1 MTDERLPLVTIMGP
15 TGVGKTDLAI
25 SLTKLVSS
33 EIISVDSVQVYK
45 GMDIG
50 SGKASKDVLDRYP
63 HKLVSFIDPWK
74 SYSTALFI
82 LDASREI
89 NLCDRSNKVP
99 LLVGGTMLYFRS
111 LLSGISKMP
120 EANQEVRDKISD
132 RAKKYGWGLL
142 HKELSEV
149 DPESAERIHP
159 NDSQRI
165 QRALEVYK
173 VSSKTM
179 TEWRKRDKGSDLVKT
194 KRVIQFAVEPKSRES
209 LREDVKTRF
218 LLMLEA
224 GLVKEVEKLLDLK
237 QMDPKKSSMKS
248 VGYRQI
254 CDYLEGKS
262 TYEEMIVKAV
272 NATRQLAKRQMTWL
286 RKWENLNWVSQ
297 DTETSLDLIQEKLR
311 LIS

>member
-15 TGVGKTDLAI
+15 TGVGKTNLAI

-111 LLSGISKMP
+111 LLSGISRMP
-120 EANQEVRDKISD
+120 EANQEVRNKISD

-179 TEWRKRDKGSDLVKT
+179 TEWRKRDKRSDLVKT

-218 LLMLEA
+218 LLMLER

-237 QMDPKKSSMKS
+237 QMDLKKSSMKS

-262 TYEEMIVKAV
+262 TYQEMIVKAV

>member
-1 MTDERLPLVTIMGP
+1 MEQALPLITIKGP

-25 SLTKLVSS
+25 SLSKLISS

-50 SGKASKDVLDRYP
+50 SGKPSKGILDRYP
-63 HKLVSFIDPWK
+63 HKLVSFVDPWK
-74 SYSTALFI
+74 TYSTGLFL
-82 LDASREI
+82 LDVTREI
-89 NLCDRSNKVP
+89 DLCDKSNKVP
-99 LLVGGTMLYFRS
+99 LLAGGTMLYFKS
-111 LLSGISKMP
+111 LLSGISRMP
-120 EANQEVRDKISD
+120 KANQEVRKEISD
-132 RAKKYGWGLL
+132 QAKEYGWEFL
-142 HKELSEV
+142 HKELITV
-149 DPESAERIHP
+149 DPESAKRIHP

-165 QRALEVYK
+165 QRALEVYR

-179 TEWRKRDKGSDLVKT
+179 TEWRKSDKGGDLLKS
-194 KRVIQFAVEPKSRES
+194 REVIQFAVNPKNRES
-209 LREDVKTRF
+209 LREDVKNRF

-237 QMDPKKSSMKS
+237 QMDLTKSSMKS

-286 RKWENLNWVSQ
+286 RNWNNLNWVSQ
-297 DTETSLDLIQEKLR
+297 DTEEAIDSIQEKLR
-311 LIS
+311 LTS

>member
-1 MTDERLPLVTIMGP
+1 MEQALPLITIMGP

-25 SLTKLVSS
+25 SLSKLISS

-50 SGKASKDVLDRYP
+50 SGKPSKGILDRYP
-63 HKLVSFIDPWK
+63 HKLVSFVDPWK
-74 SYSTALFI
+74 TYSTGLFL
-82 LDASREI
+82 LDVTREI
-89 NLCDRSNKVP
+89 DLCDKSNKVP
-99 LLVGGTMLYFRS
+99 LLAGGTMLYFKS
-111 LLSGISKMP
+111 LLSGISRMP
-120 EANQEVRDKISD
+120 KANQEVRKEISD
-132 RAKKYGWGLL
+132 QAKEYGWEFL
-142 HKELSEV
+142 HKELITV
-149 DPESAERIHP
+149 DPESAKRIHP

-165 QRALEVYK
+165 QRALEVYR

-179 TEWRKRDKGSDLVKT
+179 TEWRKSDKGGDLLKS
-194 KRVIQFAVEPKSRES
+194 REVIQFAVNPKNRES
-209 LREDVKTRF
+209 LREDVKNRF
-218 LLMLEA
+218 LLMLEV

-237 QMDPKKSSMKS
+237 QMDLTKSSMKS

-286 RKWENLNWVSQ
+286 RNWNNLNWVSQ
-297 DTETSLDLIQEKLR
+297 DTEEAIDSIQEKLR
-311 LIS
+311 LTG

>member
-1 MTDERLPLVTIMGP
+1 MEKALPLITIMGP
-15 TGVGKTDLAI
+15 TGVGKTELAI
-25 SLTKLVSS
+25 SLSKTISS

-50 SGKASKDVLDRYP
+50 SGKPSKDTLDKHP

-82 LDASREI
+82 LDATREI
-89 NLCDRSNKVP
+89 NLCDRLNKVP
-99 LLVGGTMLYFRS
+99 LLVGGTMLYFKS
-111 LLSGISKMP
+111 LLSGISRMP
-120 EANQEVRDKISD
+120 EANQDIRNEISTQ
-132 RAKKYGWGLL
+132 AKKYGWGFL
-142 HKELSEV
+142 HKELTEL
-149 DPESAERIHP
+149 DPESGKRIHP

-165 QRALEVYK
+165 QRALEVYR

-179 TEWRKRDKGSDLVKT
+179 TEWRRRDKGSDLLKS
-194 KRVIQFAVEPKSRES
+194 KKVIQFAVEPKSRDS
-209 LREDVKTRF
+209 LREGIKTRF
-218 LLMLEA
+218 LSMLEV
-224 GLVKEVEKLLDLK
+224 GLVKEVKKLMDLK
-237 QMDPKKSSMKS
+237 QMDPNKSSMKS

-262 TYEEMIVKAV
+262 TYEEMIIKAV

-286 RKWENLNWVSQ
+286 RKWNHLNWVSQ
-297 DTETSLDLIQEKLR
+297 DTEASLDLIQEKLR

>member
-1 MTDERLPLVTIMGP
+1 MEQALPLITIMGP

-25 SLTKLVSS
+25 SLSTLISS

-50 SGKASKDVLDRYP
+50 SGKPSVGILDRYP
-63 HKLVSFIDPWK
+63 HKLVSFVDPWK
-74 SYSTALFI
+74 TYSTGLFL
-82 LDASREI
+82 LDATREI
-89 NLCDRSNKVP
+89 DLCDKSNKVP
-99 LLVGGTMLYFRS
+99 LLAGGTMLYFKS
-111 LLSGISKMP
+111 LLSGISRMP
-120 EANQEVRDKISD
+120 KANQEVRKEISD
-132 RAKKYGWGLL
+132 QAKEYGWEFL
-142 HKELSEV
+142 HKELISV
-149 DPESAERIHP
+149 DPESAKRIHP

-165 QRALEVYK
+165 QRALEVYR

-179 TEWRKRDKGSDLVKT
+179 TEWRKSDKGGVLLKS
-194 KRVIQFAVEPKSRES
+194 REVIQFAVNPKNRES
-209 LREDVKTRF
+209 LREDVKNRF

-237 QMDPKKSSMKS
+237 QMDLTKSSMKS
-248 VGYRQI
+248 VGYKQI

-286 RKWENLNWVSQ
+286 RNWNNLNWVSQ
-297 DTETSLDLIQEKLR
+297 DTEEAIDSIQEKLR
-311 LIS
+311 LTG

>member
-1 MTDERLPLVTIMGP
+1 MEQALPIITIMGP

-25 SLTKLVSS
+25 SLSKLISS

-45 GMDIG
+45 HMDIG
-50 SGKASKDVLDRYP
+50 SGKPSKDILDRYP
-63 HKLVSFIDPWK
+63 HKLVSFVDPWK
-74 SYSTALFI
+74 TYSTALFL
-82 LDASREI
+82 LDATREI
-89 NLCDRSNKVP
+89 SLCDKSNKVP

-111 LLSGISKMP
+111 LLSGISRMP
-120 EANQEVRDKISD
+120 EANQDIRDEISD
-132 RAKKYGWGLL
+132 QAKKYGWGFL
-142 HKELSEV
+142 HKDLTEV
-149 DPESAERIHP
+149 DPESAKRIHP

-165 QRALEVYK
+165 QRALEVYR

-179 TEWRKRDKGSDLVKT
+179 TEWRKRNTGSDLLKSR
-194 KRVIQFAVEPKSRES
+194 KVIQFAVNPKSRES
-209 LREDVKTRF
+209 LREDIKTRF
-218 LLMLEA
+218 LIMLER

-237 QMDPKKSSMKS
+237 QMDLTKSSMKS

-286 RKWENLNWVSQ
+286 RKWNNLNWVSQ
-297 DTETSLDLIQEKLR
+297 DTQKSLDLIQEKLR
-311 LIS
+311 QIS

>member
-1 MTDERLPLVTIMGP
+1 MEQALPLITIMGP

-25 SLTKLVSS
+25 SLSKLISS

-50 SGKASKDVLDRYP
+50 SGKPSKGILDRYP
-63 HKLVSFIDPWK
+63 HKLVSFLDPWK
-74 SYSTALFI
+74 TYSTGLFL
-82 LDASREI
+82 LDATREI
-89 NLCDRSNKVP
+89 DLCDKSNKVP
-99 LLVGGTMLYFRS
+99 LLAGGTMLYFKS
-111 LLSGISKMP
+111 LLSGISRMP
-120 EANQEVRDKISD
+120 KANQEVRKEISD
-132 RAKKYGWGLL
+132 QAKEYGWEFL
-142 HKELSEV
+142 HKELITV
-149 DPESAERIHP
+149 DPESAKRIHP

-165 QRALEVYK
+165 QRALEVYR

-179 TEWRKRDKGSDLVKT
+179 TEWRKSDKGGDLLKS
-194 KRVIQFAVEPKSRES
+194 REVIQFAVNPKNRES
-209 LREDVKTRF
+209 LREDVKNRF

-237 QMDPKKSSMKS
+237 QMDLTKSSMKS

-262 TYEEMIVKAV
+262 TYDELIVIAV

-286 RKWENLNWVSQ
+286 RNWNNLNWVSQ
-297 DTETSLDLIQEKLR
+297 DTEEAIDAIQEKLR
-311 LIS
+311 LTS

>member
-1 MTDERLPLVTIMGP
+1 MEQALPLITIMGP

-25 SLTKLVSS
+25 SLSKLISS

-50 SGKASKDVLDRYP
+50 SGKPSKGILDRHP
-63 HKLVSFIDPWK
+63 HKLVSFVDPWK
-74 SYSTALFI
+74 TYSTGLFL
-82 LDASREI
+82 LDATREI
-89 NLCDRSNKVP
+89 DLCDKSNKVP
-99 LLVGGTMLYFRS
+99 LLAGGTMLYFKS
-111 LLSGISKMP
+111 LLSGISRMP
-120 EANQEVRDKISD
+120 KANQEVRKEISD
-132 RAKKYGWGLL
+132 QAKEYGWEFL
-142 HKELSEV
+142 HKELITV
-149 DPESAERIHP
+149 DPESAKRIHP

-165 QRALEVYK
+165 QRALEVYR

-179 TEWRKRDKGSDLVKT
+179 TEWRKSDKGGDLLKS
-194 KRVIQFAVEPKSRES
+194 REVIQFAVNPKNRES
-209 LREDVKTRF
+209 LREDVKNRF

-237 QMDPKKSSMKS
+237 QMDLTKSSMKS

-272 NATRQLAKRQMTWL
+272 YATRQLAKRHMTWL
-286 RKWENLNWVSQ
+286 RNWNNLNWVSQ
-297 DTETSLDLIQEKLR
+297 DTEEAIDSIQEKLR
-311 LIS
+311 LTS

>member
-1 MTDERLPLVTIMGP
+1 MGERLPLITIMGP
-15 TGVGKTDLAI
+15 TVVGKTDLAI
-25 SLTKLVSS
+25 SLSKLFSS
-33 EIISVDSVQVYK
+33 GIISVDSVQVYK

-50 SGKASKDVLDRYP
+50 SGKPSKDILDRYP

-111 LLSGISKMP
+111 LLSGISRMP
-120 EANQEVRDKISD
+120 EANQEVRNEISD
-132 RAKKYGWGLL
+132 QAKKYGWGFL
-142 HKELSEV
+142 HKELSKV
-149 DPESAERIHP
+149 DPESAQRIHP

-165 QRALEVYK
+165 QRALEVYR

-179 TEWRKRDKGSDLVKT
+179 TEWRKRDKGSVLLKS
-194 KRVIQFAVEPKSRES
+194 KKVIQFAVEPKSRES

-224 GLVKEVEKLLDLK
+224 GLVQEVEKLLDLK

-262 TYEEMIVKAV
+262 TYEEMIIKAV

-286 RKWENLNWVSQ
+286 RRWDNLHWVSQ
-297 DTETSLDLIQEKLR
+297 DNDVSIDLIKRKLEPAN
-311 LIS
+311 

>member
-15 TGVGKTDLAI
+15 TGVGKTNLAI

-111 LLSGISKMP
+111 LLSGISRMP
-120 EANQEVRDKISD
+120 EANQEVRNKISD
-132 RAKKYGWGLL
+132 QAKKYGWGFL
-142 HKELSEV
+142 HKELSEI
-149 DPESAERIHP
+149 DPESAQRIHP

-218 LLMLEA
+218 LLMLER

-237 QMDPKKSSMKS
+237 QMDLKKSSMKS

-262 TYEEMIVKAV
+262 TYEEMISKAV

>member
-1 MTDERLPLVTIMGP
+1 MEQALPLITIMGP

-25 SLTKLVSS
+25 SLSKLISS

-50 SGKASKDVLDRYP
+50 SGKPSKVILDRYP
-63 HKLVSFIDPWK
+63 HKLVSFVDPWK
-74 SYSTALFI
+74 TYSTGLFL
-82 LDASREI
+82 LDATREI
-89 NLCDRSNKVP
+89 DLCDKSNKVP
-99 LLVGGTMLYFRS
+99 LLAGGTMLYFKS
-111 LLSGISKMP
+111 LLSGISRMP
-120 EANQEVRDKISD
+120 KANQEVRKEISD
-132 RAKKYGWGLL
+132 QAKEYGWEFL
-142 HKELSEV
+142 HKELITV
-149 DPESAERIHP
+149 DPESAKRIHP

-165 QRALEVYK
+165 QRALEVYR
-173 VSSKTM
+173 VSAKTM
-179 TEWRKRDKGSDLVKT
+179 TEWRKSDKGGDLLKS
-194 KRVIQFAVEPKSRES
+194 REVIQFAVNPKNRES
-209 LREDVKTRF
+209 LREDVKNRF

-237 QMDPKKSSMKS
+237 QMDLTKSSMKS

-286 RKWENLNWVSQ
+286 RNWNNLNWVSQ
-297 DTETSLDLIQEKLR
+297 DTEEAIDSIQEKLR
-311 LIS
+311 LTS

>member
-1 MTDERLPLVTIMGP
+1 MGERLPLITIMGP

-25 SLTKLVSS
+25 SLSQLFSS

-50 SGKASKDVLDRYP
+50 SGKPSKDILDRYP

-82 LDASREI
+82 FDATREI
-89 NLCDRSNKVP
+89 KLCDQSGKVP

-111 LLSGISKMP
+111 LFSGISSMP
-120 EANQEVRDKISD
+120 EANQDVRNEISNQ
-132 RAKKYGWGLL
+132 AKKYGWGFL
-142 HKELSEV
+142 HKDLTKV
-149 DPESAERIHP
+149 DPESAMRIHP

-165 QRALEVYK
+165 QRALEVYR

-179 TEWRKRDKGSDLVKT
+179 TEWRKRDKGSDLLKR

-218 LLMLEA
+218 LLMLER
-224 GLVKEVEKLLDLK
+224 GLVKEVEKLLDIK
-237 QMDPKKSSMKS
+237 QMDLTKSSMKS

-286 RKWENLNWVSQ
+286 KGWKNLNWVTQ
-297 DTETSLDLIQEKLR
+297 DTKVSVEVIQKRLR
-311 LIS
+311 LRK

>member
-1 MTDERLPLVTIMGP
+1 MEQALPLITIMGP

-25 SLTKLVSS
+25 SLSKLISS

-50 SGKASKDVLDRYP
+50 SGKPSKGILDRYP
-63 HKLVSFIDPWK
+63 HKLVSFVDPWK
-74 SYSTALFI
+74 TYSTGLFL
-82 LDASREI
+82 LDATREI
-89 NLCDRSNKVP
+89 DLCDKSNKVP
-99 LLVGGTMLYFRS
+99 LLAGGTMLYFKS
-111 LLSGISKMP
+111 LLSGISRMP
-120 EANQEVRDKISD
+120 KANQEVRKEISD
-132 RAKKYGWGLL
+132 QAKEYGWEFL
-142 HKELSEV
+142 HKELITV
-149 DPESAERIHP
+149 DPESAKRIHP

-165 QRALEVYK
+165 QRALEVYR

-179 TEWRKRDKGSDLVKT
+179 TEWRKSDKGGDLLKS
-194 KRVIQFAVEPKSRES
+194 REVIQFAVNPKNRES
-209 LREDVKTRF
+209 LREDVKNRF

-237 QMDPKKSSMKS
+237 QMDLTKSSMKS

-262 TYEEMIVKAV
+262 TYEEMTVKAV

-286 RKWENLNWVSQ
+286 RKWKNLHWVNQ
-297 DTETSLDLIQEKLR
+297 DTEGALELILEKLR
-311 LIS
+311 LTS

>member
-1 MTDERLPLVTIMGP
+1 MEQALPLITIMGP

-25 SLTKLVSS
+25 SLSKLISS

-50 SGKASKDVLDRYP
+50 SGKPSKGILDRYP
-63 HKLVSFIDPWK
+63 HKLVSFVDPWK
-74 SYSTALFI
+74 TYSTGLFL
-82 LDASREI
+82 LDVTREI
-89 NLCDRSNKVP
+89 DLCDKSNKVP
-99 LLVGGTMLYFRS
+99 LLAGGTMLYFKS
-111 LLSGISKMP
+111 LLSGISRMP
-120 EANQEVRDKISD
+120 KANQEVRKEISD
-132 RAKKYGWGLL
+132 QAKEYGWEFL
-142 HKELSEV
+142 HKELITV
-149 DPESAERIHP
+149 DRESAKRIHP

-165 QRALEVYK
+165 QRALEVYR

-179 TEWRKRDKGSDLVKT
+179 TEWRKSDKGGDLLKS
-194 KRVIQFAVEPKSRES
+194 REVIQFAVNPKNRES
-209 LREDVKTRF
+209 LREDVKNRF

-237 QMDPKKSSMKS
+237 QMDLTKSSMKS

-286 RKWENLNWVSQ
+286 RNWNNLNWVSQ
-297 DTETSLDLIQEKLR
+297 DTEEAIDSIQEKLR
-311 LIS
+311 LTS

>member
-1 MTDERLPLVTIMGP
+1 MEQALPLITIMGP

-25 SLTKLVSS
+25 SLSKLISS

-50 SGKASKDVLDRYP
+50 SGKPSKGILDRYP
-63 HKLVSFIDPWK
+63 HKLVSFVDPWK
-74 SYSTALFI
+74 TYSTGLFL
-82 LDASREI
+82 LDATREI
-89 NLCDRSNKVP
+89 DLCDKSNKVP
-99 LLVGGTMLYFRS
+99 LLAGGTMLYFKS
-111 LLSGISKMP
+111 LLSGISRMP
-120 EANQEVRDKISD
+120 KANQEVRKEISD
-132 RAKKYGWGLL
+132 QAKEYGWEFL
-142 HKELSEV
+142 HKELITV
-149 DPESAERIHP
+149 DPESAKRIHP

-165 QRALEVYK
+165 QRALEVYR

-179 TEWRKRDKGSDLVKT
+179 TEWRKSDKGGDLLKS
-194 KRVIQFAVEPKSRES
+194 REVIQFAVNPKNRES
-209 LREDVKTRF
+209 LREDVKNRF
-218 LLMLEA
+218 LLMLED

-237 QMDPKKSSMKS
+237 QMDLTKSSMKS

-286 RKWENLNWVSQ
+286 RNWNNLNWVSQ
-297 DTETSLDLIQEKLR
+297 DTEEAIDSIQEKLR
-311 LIS
+311 LTS

>member
-15 TGVGKTDLAI
+15 TGVGKTNLAI

-111 LLSGISKMP
+111 LLSGISRMP
-120 EANQEVRDKISD
+120 EANQEVRNKISD

-218 LLMLEA
+218 LLMLER

-237 QMDPKKSSMKS
+237 QMDLKKSSMKS

-262 TYEEMIVKAV
+262 TYQEMIVKAV

>member
-1 MTDERLPLVTIMGP
+1 MEQVLPLITIMGP

-25 SLTKLVSS
+25 SLSKLISS

-50 SGKASKDVLDRYP
+50 SGKPSKDILERYP
-63 HKLVSFIDPWK
+63 HKLVSFVDPWK
-74 SYSTALFI
+74 NYSAALFL
-82 LDASREI
+82 LDVTREI
-89 NLCDRSNKVP
+89 DLCHKSNKVP

-111 LLSGISKMP
+111 LLSGISRMP
-120 EANQEVRDKISD
+120 EANQDVRKEISD
-132 RAKKYGWGLL
+132 QSRKYGWEFL
-142 HKELSEV
+142 HKELKSV
-149 DPESAERIHP
+149 DPESAKRIHP

-165 QRALEVYK
+165 QRALEVYR

-179 TEWRKRDKGSDLVKT
+179 TEWRKRDKGRDLLKSR
-194 KRVIQFAVEPKSRES
+194 RVMQFAVEPKSRES
-209 LREDVKTRF
+209 LREDVKNRF
-218 LLMLEA
+218 LLMLET

-237 QMDPKKSSMKS
+237 QMDLTKSSMKS

-262 TYEEMIVKAV
+262 TYEEMIIKAV

-286 RKWENLNWVSQ
+286 RKWNHLNWVSQ
-297 DTETSLDLIQEKLR
+297 DTEASLDLIQEKLR

>member
-1 MTDERLPLVTIMGP
+1 MEQALPLITIMGP

-25 SLTKLVSS
+25 SLSKLISS

-50 SGKASKDVLDRYP
+50 SGKPSKVILDRYP
-63 HKLVSFIDPWK
+63 HKLVSFVDPWK
-74 SYSTALFI
+74 TYSTGLFL
-82 LDASREI
+82 LDATREI
-89 NLCDRSNKVP
+89 DLCDKSNKVP
-99 LLVGGTMLYFRS
+99 LLAGGTMLYFKS
-111 LLSGISKMP
+111 LLSGISRMP
-120 EANQEVRDKISD
+120 KANQEVRKEISD
-132 RAKKYGWGLL
+132 QAKEYGWEFL
-142 HKELSEV
+142 HKELITV
-149 DPESAERIHP
+149 DPESAKRIHP

-165 QRALEVYK
+165 QRALEVYR

-179 TEWRKRDKGSDLVKT
+179 SEWRKSGKSGDLLKSRD
-194 KRVIQFAVEPKSRES
+194 VIQFAVNPKNRES
-209 LREDVKTRF
+209 LREDVKNRF

-237 QMDPKKSSMKS
+237 QMDLTKSSMKS

-262 TYEEMIVKAV
+262 TYEEMTVKAV

-286 RKWENLNWVSQ
+286 RKWKNLHWVNQ
-297 DTETSLDLIQEKLR
+297 DTEGALELIQEKLR
-311 LIS
+311 LTS

>member
-1 MTDERLPLVTIMGP
+1 MEQALPLITIMGP

-25 SLTKLVSS
+25 SLSKLISS

-50 SGKASKDVLDRYP
+50 SGKPSKDILDRYP
-63 HKLVSFIDPWK
+63 HKLVSFVDPWK
-74 SYSTALFI
+74 TYSTALFV
-82 LDASREI
+82 LDATREI
-89 NLCDRSNKVP
+89 DLCNKSNKVP

-111 LLSGISKMP
+111 LLSGISRMP
-120 EANQEVRDKISD
+120 EANQDVRNEISEQ
-132 RAKKYGWGLL
+132 AKKYGWEFL
-142 HKELSEV
+142 HKELNTV
-149 DPESAERIHP
+149 DPESAKRIHP
-159 NDSQRI
+159 NDSQRV
-165 QRALEVYK
+165 QRALEVYR

-179 TEWRKRDKGSDLVKT
+179 TEWRKRDKSKDLLKSR
-194 KRVIQFAVEPKSRES
+194 KVIQFAINPKSRES
-209 LREDVKTRF
+209 LREDVKNRF
-218 LLMLEA
+218 LLMLET

-237 QMDPKKSSMKS
+237 QMDLTKSSMKS

-286 RKWENLNWVSQ
+286 RNWNNLNWVSQ
-297 DTETSLDLIQEKLR
+297 DTEEAIDSIQEKLR
-311 LIS
+311 LTS

>member
-50 SGKASKDVLDRYP
+50 SGKPAKDILVRHP

-111 LLSGISKMP
+111 LLSGISRMP
-120 EANQEVRDKISD
+120 EANQDVRNEISD

-218 LLMLEA
+218 LLMLER

-237 QMDPKKSSMKS
+237 QMDLTKSSMKS

>member
-25 SLTKLVSS
+25 SLAKLISS
-33 EIISVDSVQVYK
+33 EIISVDSVQVYR

-50 SGKASKDVLDRYP
+50 SGKASKDILDKYP

-82 LDASREI
+82 LDAIREI

-111 LLSGISKMP
+111 LLSGISRMP
-120 EANQEVRDKISD
+120 EANQKVRNEISD
-132 RAKKYGWGLL
+132 QAKKYGWGFL
-142 HKELSEV
+142 HKELSKV
-149 DPESAERIHP
+149 DPESAQRIHP

-165 QRALEVYK
+165 QRALEVYR

-179 TEWRKRDKGSDLVKT
+179 TEWRKRDKGSVLLKS
-194 KRVIQFAVEPKSRES
+194 KKVIQFAVEPKSRES

-262 TYEEMIVKAV
+262 TYEEMIIKAV

-286 RKWENLNWVSQ
+286 RRWDNLHWVSQ
-297 DTETSLDLIQEKLR
+297 DTDVSIDLIKRKLEPAN
-311 LIS
+311 

>member
-1 MTDERLPLVTIMGP
+1 MKERLPLITIMGP

-25 SLTKLVSS
+25 SLSKLISS

-50 SGKASKDVLDRYP
+50 SGKLSKDILYKHP

-82 LDASREI
+82 LDANREI
-89 NLCDRSNKVP
+89 NLCDRSKKVP

-111 LLSGISKMP
+111 LLSGISRMP
-120 EANQEVRDKISD
+120 EANQNIRNEISAQ
-132 RAKKYGWGLL
+132 AKKYGWDFL
-142 HKELSEV
+142 HKELTEV
-149 DPESAERIHP
+149 DPESGKRIHP

-165 QRALEVYK
+165 QRALEVYR

-179 TEWRKRDKGSDLVKT
+179 TEWRKRDKGSDLLKS
-194 KRVIQFAVEPKSRES
+194 KKIIQFAVEPKSRES
-209 LREDVKTRF
+209 LREDIKTRF
-218 LLMLEA
+218 LLMLED

-237 QMDPKKSSMKS
+237 QMNSKKGSMKS

-262 TYEEMIVKAV
+262 TYEEMITKAV

-286 RKWENLNWVSQ
+286 RRWDNLHWVSQ
-297 DTETSLDLIQEKLR
+297 DTDVSIDLIKRKLEPVT
-311 LIS
+311 

>member
-1 MTDERLPLVTIMGP
+1 MEERLPLVTIMGP

-25 SLTKLVSS
+25 SLSKTVSS
-33 EIISVDSVQVYK
+33 QIIGVDSVQVYK

-111 LLSGISKMP
+111 LLSGISRMP
-120 EANQEVRDKISD
+120 EANQEVRNEISD
-132 RAKKYGWGLL
+132 QAKKYGWGLL

-218 LLMLEA
+218 LLMLER

-237 QMDPKKSSMKS
+237 QMDLKKSSMKS

-262 TYEEMIVKAV
+262 TYQEMIVKAV

>member
-15 TGVGKTDLAI
+15 TGVGKTNLAI

-111 LLSGISKMP
+111 LLSGISRMP
-120 EANQEVRDKISD
+120 EANQEVRNKISD

-218 LLMLEA
+218 LLMLER

-237 QMDPKKSSMKS
+237 QMDLKKSSMKS

-262 TYEEMIVKAV
+262 TYEEMTLKAV

-286 RKWENLNWVSQ
+286 RKWKNLHWVNQ
-297 DTETSLDLIQEKLR
+297 DTEGALELIQEKLR